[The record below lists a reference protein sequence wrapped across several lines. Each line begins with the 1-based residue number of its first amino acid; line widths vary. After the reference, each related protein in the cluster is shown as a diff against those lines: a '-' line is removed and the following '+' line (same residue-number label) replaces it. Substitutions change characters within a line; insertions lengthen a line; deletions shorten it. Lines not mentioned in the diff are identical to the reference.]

1 MLPTS
6 ILCLSAFALSLVL
19 EPFPGSTTHAFLV
32 PRPFISP
39 TNGIRPTRLPITA
52 PRETKQD
59 KRGPWGPRLFVR
71 RKSER
76 EERDEEEEYGDEEEE
91 YQDEVARIV
100 GVGREGRP
108 VRRNKNVFLEW
119 LRDVYQRIFWFGLEG
134 LDDDDDDYY
143 LDEIDWLGEWNRPQD
158 VGQGW
163 RAAAEE
169 DIERAR
175 TEGGGGVFRG
185 AFPFDRQTYPQQFD
199 AERRGKRE
207 GGGKGERDGREAI
220 LRKTGEREEPAVW
233 SNVGRGKKGRTG
245 GGIGGRKGKVE
256 EEREKESFASD
267 MARLEEREE
276 SLMVSREVWRRRIAD
291 VLRAGE
297 GIDTGRLSKARAR
310 LQMVDRELEQI
321 DRERRA
327 LNGLQARERGRME
340 EGWGDEEDEEEVVA
354 EGGREER
361 GQSKAL

>member
-1 MLPTS
+1 MFPQDAAQAIATAFWHTS
-6 ILCLSAFALSLVL
+6 IRNAAFIPLHL
-19 EPFPGSTTHAFLV
+19 PQTP
-32 PRPFISP
+32 PCP
-39 TNGIRPTRLPITA
+39 T
-52 PRETKQD
+52 
-59 KRGPWGPRLFVR
+59 LFH
-71 RKSER
+71 S
-76 EERDEEEEYGDEEEE
+76 
-91 YQDEVARIV
+91 V

-143 LDEIDWLGEWNRPQD
+143 LDEIDWLGACFPPSSFPSSPPSLLPFPFLLSFPSPFPPTAFQRFPYPPLSLSRSLRAREQPSGEWNRPQD

-297 GIDTGRLSKARAR
+297 GGLGEGRRHRAKIR
-310 LQMVDRELEQI
+310 K
-321 DRERRA
+321 
-327 LNGLQARERGRME
+327 
-340 EGWGDEEDEEEVVA
+340 
-354 EGGREER
+354 GGGGACLRV
-361 GQSKAL
+361 SFFA